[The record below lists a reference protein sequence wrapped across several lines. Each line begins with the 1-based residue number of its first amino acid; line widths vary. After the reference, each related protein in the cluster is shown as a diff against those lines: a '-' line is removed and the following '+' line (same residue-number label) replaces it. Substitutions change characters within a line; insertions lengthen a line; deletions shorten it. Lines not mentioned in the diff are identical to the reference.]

1 MWPSPYVWAGSGPP
15 IKGKGC
21 VGLRSAQPKV
31 LRLDPVS
38 WAGPA
43 HLYIYIYI
51 IIIYNIITLKK
62 QKKKQK
68 IQKKSKIILKNL

>member
-1 MWPSPYVWAGSGPP
+1 MCWAEIGPTQSSSARPSQLGRPSPS
-15 IKGKGC
+15 
-21 VGLRSAQPKV
+21 
-31 LRLDPVS
+31 
-38 WAGPA
+38 
-43 HLYIYIYI
+43 IYIYI